1 MIKIIVYKSDNQSKI
16 WMKDT
21 YHNLLYVLQFR
32 VSRINEQMFCKIICL
47 LVYVIA
53 ICKSGKKL
61 MKVIQ
66 RKIRYYCKWY
76 KTTK

>member
-32 VSRINEQMFCKIICL
+32 VSRINEQMFCKTICL

-53 ICKSGKKL
+53 
-61 MKVIQ
+61 
-66 RKIRYYCKWY
+66 
-76 KTTK
+76 